1 MVEQKTSLNTPKAD
15 AIRAHSNFADGLKY
29 QFAATYRFG
38 EIAPHFSTSVVPDE
52 NRRFSNSHRLRSYT
66 LSNPLM
72 QSLYMHKDYYF
83 IPEPCIIPIN
93 YEKFRAIPNRGSDV
107 VPTAV
112 GTTVDQFWK
121 KLSGI
126 ANAFIGYAKATP
138 QSGELNT
145 HTRCF
150 RFIVWLDMMYSRGSL
165 MKYLGCTP
173 PWNSRSDSPDS
184 IVNAF
189 WDYVS
194 TQLQSSG
201 VELLLKFGISSYY
214 YIGKRGS
221 NVNYGLLS
229 LREAISRMRDD
240 FSFVVHSATG
250 ITGNALTALLPST
263 VPGGTDD
270 APCNLARAYAY
281 QMLCAHWYSN
291 DKIDAI
297 YTAELYRQLIR
308 STVGDLIGSGSS
320 GVDATFT
327 YNGVST
333 YYDSC
338 SAYMFDQV
346 YYLMTGAGGS
356 SPDDTSWQILC
367 DYCRLVF
374 GFNRSLRYG
383 DYFTGSR
390 TNPIAPGNVNV
401 TVNNNLVNVVESIQ
415 TSWFARLLSNVARMG
430 HKLSNQL
437 KGFNP
442 GVDIVQDWH
451 EPIWLG
457 STEFDVFADE
467 VDNTGA
473 AQMSD
478 RMATTAYLRSYGEK
492 VAFSMNVP
500 DKYGE
505 IIGVTYFD
513 IMRFYANAIERTFF
527 HKDRYDGFQSFLQ
540 FDGDQPVYRKEIQ
553 SSFPLIGYAFG
564 YQGNYMEYKQR
575 FNQAAG
581 GFAEGVLPGMVFIAD
596 EGRDSND
603 FFVNSSDYIRSYP
616 SELDRFYNQLSG
628 YSLATYFH
636 FIIINENYDDA
647 NKPMVYNPQ
656 LD

>member
-1 MVEQKTSLNTPKAD
+1 MVEQKTPLNTPKAD

-38 EIAPHFSTSVVPDE
+38 EIAPHFSTDVVPDE

-83 IPEPCIIPIN
+83 VPEPCIIPIN

-112 GTTVDQFWK
+112 GTTVAQFWR
-121 KLSGI
+121 KLSAI
-126 ANAFIGYAKATP
+126 ANAYVGYVRTTP
-138 QSGELNT
+138 GAGELST
-145 HTRCF
+145 VTRCF

-173 PWNSRSDSPDS
+173 VWSDRGDSPDA
-184 IVNAF
+184 IVNNF
-189 WDYVS
+189 WNNIATQIAASSTNYVVV
-194 TQLQSSG
+194 TFGSSN
-201 VELLLKFGISSYY
+201 Y
-214 YIGKRGS
+214 YIEQRGP

-240 FSFVVHSATG
+240 FSFTISANG
-250 ITGNALTALLPST
+250 ISGLVSYIPSAGSI
-263 VPGGTDD
+263 PGGTDD
-270 APCNLARAYAY
+270 APCDLARVYGY

-297 YTAELYRQLIR
+297 YTAELYRQLVR
-308 STVGDLIGSGSS
+308 STVRDIIGSGST
-320 GVDATFT
+320 GVDATFV
-327 YNGVST
+327 YNGVDT

-346 YYLMTGAGGS
+346 YYTMIGTGGVT
-356 SPDDTSWQILC
+356 PDDTAWQIFA
-367 DYCRLVF
+367 DYCRLIF

-401 TVNNNLVNVVESIQ
+401 QVNNNLVNVVETIQ

-478 RMATTAYLRSYGEK
+478 RMATTAYLRSNGEK
-492 VAFSMNVP
+492 VAFSMSVP
-500 DKYGE
+500 DKYGV

-527 HKDRYDGFQSFLQ
+527 HQDRYDGFQSFLQ
-540 FDGDQPVYRKEIQ
+540 FDGDQAVYRKEII
-553 SSFPLIGYAFG
+553 SSWPTLANSFG

-575 FNQAAG
+575 YNQAAG

-596 EGRDSND
+596 EGRDPND
-603 FFVNSSDYIRSYP
+603 ILENGSDYIRSYP